1 MNLRITTDVC
11 VRSALHKGTW
21 PVVQVGNIFYST
33 PNYLT
38 VLLSLTSQVG
48 VKASVCSEIL
58 NSTQGYITQYDKA
71 RLARIGS

>member
-33 PNYLT
+33 LQLPD
-38 VLLSLTSQVG
+38 SIIIFDFPGRSQG
-48 VKASVCSEIL
+48 FSMFRNTE
-58 NSTQGYITQYDKA
+58 
-71 RLARIGS
+71 